1 MEQVIIPTTDNSR
14 QDKPAFSPA
23 LRAAAEVISYVSHP
37 LFLPILVTVFV
48 VSAMPE
54 YFVPFKRGSIRFMFD
69 KLYIRVLFS
78 TLFLPI
84 FVVVLC
90 RALGFVSSFQ
100 LRSQKD
106 RIIPY
111 IACTIF
117 YFWTYFA
124 FKREGV
130 APPFFNA
137 FLLGVFIAIVMG
149 MVANSYVKISMHTIG
164 WGGVVGF
171 LLMLMIS
178 MNMNISLVL
187 IVALLIAGIVAT
199 ARLVLGAHTPAEI
212 YTGLGMGILAQLI
225 GYGIAG

>member
-14 QDKPAFSPA
+14 QNKPVFSPA
-23 LRAAAEVISYVSHP
+23 LRAAAEVISYASHP
-37 LFLPILVTVFV
+37 LFLPTLVTIFAVN
-48 VSAMPE
+48 ALPE
-54 YFVPFKRGSIRFMFD
+54 YFVQLKEGSVRFAFD
-69 KLYIRVLFS
+69 ALYFRVVFT

-84 FVVVLC
+84 FVVMLC
-90 RALGFVSSFQ
+90 KALGFIESFQ
-100 LRSQKD
+100 LRAQKD

-124 FKREGV
+124 FKREGA

-137 FLLGVFIAIVMG
+137 FFLGVFLAIVMG
-149 MVANSYVKISMHTIG
+149 MVANTYVKISMHTIG
-164 WGGVVGF
+164 WGGVIGF
-171 LLMLMIS
+171 LLMLMIG

-187 IVALLIAGIVAT
+187 MVACLFAGIVAT

-212 YTGLGMGILAQLI
+212 YTGFGMGILAQLI
-225 GYGIAG
+225 AYAIVG